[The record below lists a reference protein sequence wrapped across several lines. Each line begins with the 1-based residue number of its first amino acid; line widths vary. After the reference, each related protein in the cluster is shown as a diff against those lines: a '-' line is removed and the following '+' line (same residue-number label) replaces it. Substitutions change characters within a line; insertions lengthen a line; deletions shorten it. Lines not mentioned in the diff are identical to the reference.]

1 MIKQFQF
8 IYITA
13 IFISI
18 SCVDR
23 FVIPSDINSSDT
35 VNFGAGDTTFL
46 QINPLWDIE
55 YGLVQPTEISIAQD
69 GRIFVA
75 DKERNS
81 ILVLEQNG
89 ETPIGFEDLLDL
101 TDNTGSSV
109 SPIDV
114 DIDKKMNVFFID
126 GSNRIFVWNQF
137 WNHTGINRVSTSGTF
152 KHSLT
157 GVDTTV
163 NAGTDIWIALLN
175 NQDWELISTELENNN
190 SLIDS
195 LQQPHIFYDGS
206 SGVNKYLDTY
216 YDSDSSL
223 FSALTSSGD
232 DQNKI
237 FVTDNFGGFNNQ
249 HRILQIDFKKALLLE
264 LSSGD
269 YVWSFIGHYGS
280 TVKGFGTGA
289 GTVNEPMSL
298 DVDYQGN
305 LYYTQT
311 GDYFPVHKISPNL
324 SGDFAIY
331 TSGFQPEAD
340 DIMNSEMFN
349 FPTDVAIDNKMN
361 TYVVDQMNRD
371 VTVFTS
377 GGDFFKKAGYENT
390 DNSLSILNEPVAVAV
405 DQRGVLYVCDKGN
418 GAIYRFKLSNTLNDE
433 ITLED

>member
-1 MIKQFQF
+1 M
-8 IYITA
+8 T
-13 IFISI
+13 I

-23 FVIPSDINSSDT
+23 FVIPSNINSSDP

-46 QINPLWDIE
+46 QIKPLWDIG
-55 YGLVQPTEISIAQD
+55 YGIDQPTEISIAQD
-69 GRIFVA
+69 GRIFIA
-75 DKERNS
+75 DKGRNS
-81 ILVLEQNG
+81 ILVIDQNG
-89 ETPIGFEDLLDL
+89 ETPMGFEQLLDL
-101 TDNTGSSV
+101 TDNSGSPV

-126 GSNRIFVWNQF
+126 GSQKIFVWNQF
-137 WNHTGINRVSTSGTF
+137 WNQAGINRVSTSGTF

-157 GVDTTV
+157 DVDTTV
-163 NAGTDIWIALLN
+163 DAGTEIWMALLN
-175 NQDWELISTELENNN
+175 DQAWELISTELENDNL
-190 SLIDS
+190 LIDS
-195 LQQPHIFYDGS
+195 LLQPHIFYDGS
-206 SGVNKYLDTY
+206 SSVNKYLDTY

-223 FSALTSSGD
+223 FSALTSSGND
-232 DQNKI
+232 ENKI
-237 FVTDNFGGFNNQ
+237 FVTDNFGGINNQ
-249 HRILQIDFKKALLLE
+249 YRILQIDFKKSLLLE

-280 TVKGFGTGA
+280 TIKGFGTGA
-289 GTVNEPMSL
+289 GTVNEPLSL

-331 TSGFQPEAD
+331 TSGFQPEVD
-340 DIMNSEMFN
+340 DIMNSDMFN
-349 FPTDVAIDNKMN
+349 FPTDVAIDNNMN

-377 GGDFFKKAGYENT
+377 GGDFFKKAGYNDT
-390 DNSLSILNEPVAVAV
+390 DNSLSMLNEPVAAAV
-405 DQRGVLYVCDKGN
+405 DQRGVLYVCDKGD

-433 ITLED
+433 IILED

>member
-1 MIKQFQF
+1 M
-8 IYITA
+8 TA
-13 IFISI
+13 IFMTI

-23 FVIPSDINSSDT
+23 FVIPSNINSSDP

-46 QINPLWDIE
+46 QIKPLWDIG
-55 YGLVQPTEISIAQD
+55 YGIDQPTEISIAQD
-69 GRIFVA
+69 GRIFIA
-75 DKERNS
+75 DKGRNS
-81 ILVLEQNG
+81 ILVIDQNG
-89 ETPIGFEDLLDL
+89 ETPMGFEQLLDL
-101 TDNTGSSV
+101 TDNSGSPV

-126 GSNRIFVWNQF
+126 GSQKIFVWNQF
-137 WNHTGINRVSTSGTF
+137 WNQAGINRVSTSGTF

-157 GVDTTV
+157 DVDTTV
-163 NAGTDIWIALLN
+163 DAGTEIWMALLN
-175 NQDWELISTELENNN
+175 DQAWELINIELENDNL
-190 SLIDS
+190 LIDS
-195 LQQPHIFYDGS
+195 LLQPHIFYDGS
-206 SGVNKYLDTY
+206 SSVNKYLDTY

-223 FSALTSSGD
+223 FSALTSSSND
-232 DQNKI
+232 ENKI
-237 FVTDNFGGFNNQ
+237 FVTDNFGGINNQ
-249 HRILQIDFKKALLLE
+249 YRILQIDFKKSLLLE

-280 TVKGFGTGA
+280 TIKGFGTGA
-289 GTVNEPMSL
+289 GTVNEPLSL

-331 TSGFQPEAD
+331 TSGFQPEVD
-340 DIMNSEMFN
+340 DIMNSDMFN
-349 FPTDVAIDNKMN
+349 FPTDVAIDNNMN

-377 GGDFFKKAGYENT
+377 GGDFFKKAGYNDT
-390 DNSLSILNEPVAVAV
+390 DNSLSMLNEPVAAAV
-405 DQRGVLYVCDKGN
+405 DQRGVLYVCDKGD

-433 ITLED
+433 IILED

>member
-1 MIKQFQF
+1 M
-8 IYITA
+8 TA
-13 IFISI
+13 IFMTI

-23 FVIPSDINSSDT
+23 FVIPSNINSSDP

-46 QINPLWDIE
+46 QIKPLWDIG
-55 YGLVQPTEISIAQD
+55 YGIDQPTEISIAQD
-69 GRIFVA
+69 GRIFIA
-75 DKERNS
+75 DKGRNS
-81 ILVLEQNG
+81 ILVIDQNG
-89 ETPIGFEDLLDL
+89 ETPMGFEQLLDL
-101 TDNTGSSV
+101 TDNSGSSI

-126 GSNRIFVWNQF
+126 GSQKIFVWNQF
-137 WNHTGINRVSTSGTF
+137 WNQAGINRVSTSGTF

-163 NAGTDIWIALLN
+163 DAGTEIWMALLN
-175 NQDWELISTELENNN
+175 DQAWELISTEYENDNL
-190 SLIDS
+190 LIDS
-195 LQQPHIFYDGS
+195 LLQPHIFYDGS
-206 SGVNKYLDTY
+206 SSVNKYLDTY

-223 FSALTSSGD
+223 FSALTSSGND
-232 DQNKI
+232 ENKI
-237 FVTDNFGGFNNQ
+237 FVTDNFGGINNQ
-249 HRILQIDFKKALLLE
+249 YRILQIDFKKSLLLE

-280 TVKGFGTGA
+280 TIKGFGTGA
-289 GTVNEPMSL
+289 GTVNEPLSL

-331 TSGFQPEAD
+331 TSGFQPEVD
-340 DIMNSEMFN
+340 DIMNSDMFN
-349 FPTDVAIDNKMN
+349 LPTDVAIDNNMN

-377 GGDFFKKAGYENT
+377 GGDFFKKAGYNDT
-390 DNSLSILNEPVAVAV
+390 DNSLSMLNEPVAAAV
-405 DQRGVLYVCDKGN
+405 DQRGVLYVCDKGD

-433 ITLED
+433 IILED

>member
-1 MIKQFQF
+1 M
-8 IYITA
+8 TA
-13 IFISI
+13 IFMTI

-23 FVIPSDINSSDT
+23 FVIPSNINSSDP

-46 QINPLWDIE
+46 QIKPLWDIG
-55 YGLVQPTEISIAQD
+55 YGIDQPTEISIAQD
-69 GRIFVA
+69 GRIFIA
-75 DKERNS
+75 DKGRNS
-81 ILVLEQNG
+81 ILVIDQNG
-89 ETPIGFEDLLDL
+89 ETPMGFEQLLDL
-101 TDNTGSSV
+101 TDNSGSSI

-126 GSNRIFVWNQF
+126 GSQKIFVWNQF
-137 WNHTGINRVSTSGTF
+137 WNQAGINRVSTSGTF

-157 GVDTTV
+157 DVDTTV
-163 NAGTDIWIALLN
+163 DAGTEIWMALLN
-175 NQDWELISTELENNN
+175 DQAWELINAELENDNL
-190 SLIDS
+190 LIDS
-195 LQQPHIFYDGS
+195 LLQPHIFYDGS
-206 SGVNKYLDTY
+206 SSVNKYLDTY

-223 FSALTSSGD
+223 FSALTSSGND
-232 DQNKI
+232 ENKI
-237 FVTDNFGGFNNQ
+237 FVTDNFGGINNQ
-249 HRILQIDFKKALLLE
+249 YRILQIDFKKSLLLE

-280 TVKGFGTGA
+280 TIKGFGTGA
-289 GTVNEPMSL
+289 GTVNEPLSL

-331 TSGFQPEAD
+331 TSGFQPEVD
-340 DIMNSEMFN
+340 DIMNSDMFN
-349 FPTDVAIDNKMN
+349 FPTDVAIDNNMN

-377 GGDFFKKAGYENT
+377 GGGFFKKAGYNDT
-390 DNSLSILNEPVAVAV
+390 DNSLSMLNEPVAAAV
-405 DQRGVLYVCDKGN
+405 DQRGVLYVCDKGD

-433 ITLED
+433 IILED

>member
-1 MIKQFQF
+1 M
-8 IYITA
+8 T
-13 IFISI
+13 I

-23 FVIPSDINSSDT
+23 FVIPSNINSSDP

-46 QINPLWDIE
+46 QIKPLWDIG
-55 YGLVQPTEISIAQD
+55 YGIDQPTEISIAQD
-69 GRIFVA
+69 GRIFIA
-75 DKERNS
+75 DKGRNS
-81 ILVLEQNG
+81 ILVIDQNG
-89 ETPIGFEDLLDL
+89 ETPMGFEQLLDL
-101 TDNTGSSV
+101 TDNSGSPV

-126 GSNRIFVWNQF
+126 GSQKIFVWNQF
-137 WNHTGINRVSTSGTF
+137 WNQAGINRVSTSGTF

-157 GVDTTV
+157 DVDTTV
-163 NAGTDIWIALLN
+163 DAGTEIWMALLN
-175 NQDWELISTELENNN
+175 DQAWELINIELENDNL
-190 SLIDS
+190 LIDS
-195 LQQPHIFYDGS
+195 LLQPHIFYDGS
-206 SGVNKYLDTY
+206 SSVNKYLDTY

-223 FSALTSSGD
+223 FSALTSSSND
-232 DQNKI
+232 ENKI
-237 FVTDNFGGFNNQ
+237 FVTDNFGGINNQ
-249 HRILQIDFKKALLLE
+249 YRILQIDFKKSLLLE

-280 TVKGFGTGA
+280 TIKGFGTGA
-289 GTVNEPMSL
+289 GTVNEPLSL

-331 TSGFQPEAD
+331 TSGFQPEVD
-340 DIMNSEMFN
+340 DIMNSDMFN
-349 FPTDVAIDNKMN
+349 FPTDVAIDNNMN

-377 GGDFFKKAGYENT
+377 GGDFFKKAGYNDT
-390 DNSLSILNEPVAVAV
+390 DNSLSMLNEPVAAAV
-405 DQRGVLYVCDKGN
+405 DQRGVLYVCDKGD

-433 ITLED
+433 IILED

>member
-1 MIKQFQF
+1 M
-8 IYITA
+8 TA
-13 IFISI
+13 IFMTI

-23 FVIPSDINSSDT
+23 FVIPSNINSSDP

-46 QINPLWDIE
+46 QIKPLWDIG
-55 YGLVQPTEISIAQD
+55 YGIDQPTEISIAQD
-69 GRIFVA
+69 GRIFIA
-75 DKERNS
+75 DKGRNS
-81 ILVLEQNG
+81 ILVIDQNG
-89 ETPIGFEDLLDL
+89 ETPMGFEQLLDL
-101 TDNTGSSV
+101 TDNSGSPV

-126 GSNRIFVWNQF
+126 GSQKIFVWNQF
-137 WNHTGINRVSTSGTF
+137 WNQAGINRVSTSGTF

-157 GVDTTV
+157 DVDTTV
-163 NAGTDIWIALLN
+163 DAGTEIWMALLN
-175 NQDWELISTELENNN
+175 DQAWELINIELENDNL
-190 SLIDS
+190 LIDS
-195 LQQPHIFYDGS
+195 LLQPHIFYDGS
-206 SGVNKYLDTY
+206 SSVNKYLDTY

-223 FSALTSSGD
+223 FSALTSSGND
-232 DQNKI
+232 ENKI
-237 FVTDNFGGFNNQ
+237 FVTDNFGGINNQ
-249 HRILQIDFKKALLLE
+249 YRILQIDFKKSLLLE

-280 TVKGFGTGA
+280 TIKGFGTGA
-289 GTVNEPMSL
+289 GTVNEPLSL

-331 TSGFQPEAD
+331 TSGFQPEVD
-340 DIMNSEMFN
+340 DIMNSDMFN
-349 FPTDVAIDNKMN
+349 FPTDVAIDNNMN

-377 GGDFFKKAGYENT
+377 GGDFFKKAGYNDT
-390 DNSLSILNEPVAVAV
+390 DNSLSMLNEPVAAAV
-405 DQRGVLYVCDKGN
+405 DQRGVLYVCDKGD

-433 ITLED
+433 IILED

>member
-1 MIKQFQF
+1 M
-8 IYITA
+8 TA
-13 IFISI
+13 IFMTI

-23 FVIPSDINSSDT
+23 FVIPSNINSSDP

-46 QINPLWDIE
+46 QIKPLWDIG
-55 YGLVQPTEISIAQD
+55 YGIDQPTEISIAQD
-69 GRIFVA
+69 GRIFIA
-75 DKERNS
+75 DKGRNS
-81 ILVLEQNG
+81 ILVIDQNG
-89 ETPIGFEDLLDL
+89 ETPMGFEQLLDL
-101 TDNTGSSV
+101 TDNSGSPV

-126 GSNRIFVWNQF
+126 GSQKIFVWNQF
-137 WNHTGINRVSTSGTF
+137 WNQAGINRVSTSGTF

-157 GVDTTV
+157 DVDTTV
-163 NAGTDIWIALLN
+163 DAGTEIWMALLN
-175 NQDWELISTELENNN
+175 DQAWELINTELENDNL
-190 SLIDS
+190 LIDS
-195 LQQPHIFYDGS
+195 LLQPHIFYDGS
-206 SGVNKYLDTY
+206 SSVNKYLDTY

-223 FSALTSSGD
+223 FSALTSSGND
-232 DQNKI
+232 ENKI
-237 FVTDNFGGFNNQ
+237 FVTDNFGGINNQ
-249 HRILQIDFKKALLLE
+249 YRILQIDFKKSLLLE

-280 TVKGFGTGA
+280 TIKGFGTGA
-289 GTVNEPMSL
+289 GTVNEPLSL

-331 TSGFQPEAD
+331 TSGFQPEVD
-340 DIMNSEMFN
+340 DIMNSDMFN
-349 FPTDVAIDNKMN
+349 FPTDVAIDNNMN

-377 GGDFFKKAGYENT
+377 GGDFFKKAGYNDT
-390 DNSLSILNEPVAVAV
+390 DNSLSMLNEPVAAAV
-405 DQRGVLYVCDKGN
+405 DQRGVLYVCDKGD

-433 ITLED
+433 IILED

>member
-1 MIKQFQF
+1 M
-8 IYITA
+8 TA
-13 IFISI
+13 IFMTI

-23 FVIPSDINSSDT
+23 FVIPSNINSSDP

-46 QINPLWDIE
+46 QIKPLWDIG
-55 YGLVQPTEISIAQD
+55 YGIDQPTEISIAQD
-69 GRIFVA
+69 GRIFIA
-75 DKERNS
+75 DKGRNS
-81 ILVLEQNG
+81 ILVIDQNG
-89 ETPIGFEDLLDL
+89 ETPMGFEQLLDL
-101 TDNTGSSV
+101 TDNSGSPV

-126 GSNRIFVWNQF
+126 GSQKIFVWNQF
-137 WNHTGINRVSTSGTF
+137 WNQAGINRVSTSGTF

-157 GVDTTV
+157 DVDTTV
-163 NAGTDIWIALLN
+163 DAGTEIWMALLN
-175 NQDWELISTELENNN
+175 DQAWELINTELENDNL
-190 SLIDS
+190 LIDS
-195 LQQPHIFYDGS
+195 LLQPHIFYDGS
-206 SGVNKYLDTY
+206 SSVNRYLDTY

-223 FSALTSSGD
+223 FSALTSSSND
-232 DQNKI
+232 ENKI
-237 FVTDNFGGFNNQ
+237 FVTDNFGGINNQ
-249 HRILQIDFKKALLLE
+249 YRILQIDFKKSLLLE

-280 TVKGFGTGA
+280 TIKGFGTGA
-289 GTVNEPMSL
+289 GTVNEPLSL

-331 TSGFQPEAD
+331 TSGFQPEVD
-340 DIMNSEMFN
+340 DIMNSDMFN
-349 FPTDVAIDNKMN
+349 FPTDVAIDNNMN

-377 GGDFFKKAGYENT
+377 GGDFFKKAGYNDT
-390 DNSLSILNEPVAVAV
+390 DNSLSMLNEPVAAAV
-405 DQRGVLYVCDKGN
+405 DQRGVLYVCDKGD

-433 ITLED
+433 IILED

>member
-1 MIKQFQF
+1 M
-8 IYITA
+8 TA
-13 IFISI
+13 IFMTI

-23 FVIPSDINSSDT
+23 FVIPSNINSSDP

-46 QINPLWDIE
+46 QIKPLWDIG
-55 YGLVQPTEISIAQD
+55 YGIDQPTEISIAQD
-69 GRIFVA
+69 GRIFIA
-75 DKERNS
+75 DKGRNS
-81 ILVLEQNG
+81 ILVIDQNG
-89 ETPIGFEDLLDL
+89 EAPVGFEQLLDL
-101 TDNTGSSV
+101 TDNSGSSI

-126 GSNRIFVWNQF
+126 GSQKIFVWNQF
-137 WNHTGINRVSTSGTF
+137 WNQAGINRVSTSGTF

-163 NAGTDIWIALLN
+163 DAGTEIWMVLLN
-175 NQDWELISTELENNN
+175 DQAWELISTELENDNL
-190 SLIDS
+190 LIDS
-195 LQQPHIFYDGS
+195 LLQPHIFYDGS
-206 SGVNKYLDTY
+206 SSVNKYLDTY

-223 FSALTSSGD
+223 FSALTSSGND
-232 DQNKI
+232 ENKI
-237 FVTDNFGGFNNQ
+237 FVTDNFGGINNQ
-249 HRILQIDFKKALLLE
+249 YRILQIDFKKSLLLE
-264 LSSGD
+264 LNSGD

-280 TVKGFGTGA
+280 TIKGFGTGA
-289 GTVNEPMSL
+289 GTVNEPLSL

-331 TSGFQPEAD
+331 TSGFQPEVD
-340 DIMNSEMFN
+340 DIMNSDMFN
-349 FPTDVAIDNKMN
+349 FPTDVAIDNNMN

-377 GGDFFKKAGYENT
+377 GGDFFKKAGYNDT
-390 DNSLSILNEPVAVAV
+390 DNSLSMLNEPVAAAV
-405 DQRGVLYVCDKGN
+405 DQRGVLYVCDKGD

-433 ITLED
+433 IILED